1 MKKQSL
7 LTFGEE
13 DSDRNESDIVRLEEG
28 LSKYCFETGCADT
41 R

>member
-13 DSDRNESDIVRLEEG
+13 DRDRNESDIVRLEEG
-28 LSKYCFETGCADT
+28 LSKHCFEAGCADT